1 MPENDRSRLLLSA
14 GILLFLIG
22 LLTGL
27 SLPVL
32 PYPRAGLAAHIE
44 GVLNGMFLVLLGL
57 IWNRLTL
64 SARASSWA
72 FGLLLY
78 GTYANWGW
86 GLVAAILGTGKLTPI
101 TTGGR
106 LAAPWKEAL
115 VGAGLVS
122 LAIAM
127 IGGCLLLLVGL
138 RRPAETPARKAAGAA
153 VPGAV

>member
-1 MPENDRSRLLLSA
+1 MSEHDRSDRSDRSQHLLSA
-14 GILLFLIG
+14 GILLFLLG

-32 PYPRAGLAAHIE
+32 PYPRTGLAAHMAA
-44 GVLNGMFLVLLGL
+44 VLNGMFLVLLGL

-64 SARASSWA
+64 SARSSSLA

-86 GLVAAILGTGKLTPI
+86 GLVAALLGTGKLTPI

-106 LAAPWKEAL
+106 VAA
-115 VGAGLVS
+115 
-122 LAIAM
+122 
-127 IGGCLLLLVGL
+127 
-138 RRPAETPARKAAGAA
+138 
-153 VPGAV
+153 